1 MTDFFNFHDSWFV
14 VGYHWIWLLVALGF
28 GIWVGWRE
36 SGNRS
41 AKERGE

>member
-1 MTDFFNFHDSWFV
+1 MTDFFNFHDTFYVVQHHWF
-14 VGYHWIWLLVALGF
+14 WLLMALAL

-41 AKERGE
+41 AEDGRE